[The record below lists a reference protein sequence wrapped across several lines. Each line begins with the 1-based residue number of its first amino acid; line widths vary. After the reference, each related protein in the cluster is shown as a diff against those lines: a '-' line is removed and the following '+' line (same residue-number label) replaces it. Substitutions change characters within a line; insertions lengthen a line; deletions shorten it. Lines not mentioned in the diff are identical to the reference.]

1 MGANDTDDAHDAA
14 REWGVRHENF
24 AAELTRR
31 PSYPLVLRRGP
42 KHAWIHVELA
52 LWRALAET
60 VEKWSWEPPAKSP
73 GEFDAWREG
82 FLEALT
88 GRAFSIALDHGIEGP
103 LLELEVGLYRAF
115 RLVMRRRARIR

>member
-1 MGANDTDDAHDAA
+1 MGANDTDEAHDVA
-14 REWGVRHENF
+14 RARDVRLENF
-24 AAELTRR
+24 AAELTGAV
-31 PSYPLVLRRGP
+31 YPLVLRRGP

-60 VEKWSWEPPAKSP
+60 VEKWTSEPPADSP

-88 GRAFSIALDHGIEGP
+88 ERAFSIALDHGIEGP
-103 LLELEVGLYRAF
+103 LLELELGLYRAF
-115 RLVMRRRARIR
+115 RFVMRRRGRIR